1 MGRPDFPRSLKE
13 FQRRFADEAA
23 CQAYLAA
30 CRWTEGYRCTRCQNT
45 EAFEL
50 AGRRLW
56 QCKACGYQTSVTAGT
71 ILHRTRMPLTL
82 WFWAAY
88 LVTTHTP
95 GLSALQLQRQ
105 LGLDSY
111 ETAWAMLHK
120 LRRAMVRPDR
130 EALKEKVE
138 VDEVYIG
145 GPEAGLEGGRQLVC
159 KALVVGAVEVRG
171 KGSGR
176 VRLQVVPDASG
187 ASLTGFVAANVQR
200 GAVVLTD
207 GWGGY
212 APLQGMGYRHRPKVQ
227 GNPERAAKILP
238 RVHRVFGN
246 LQTWLRGTHHGVGK
260 QHLQVYLDEF
270 TFRFNTRR
278 TPMAAFQTL
287 LGLATARAPTT
298 YKMLYG
304 SESTR

>member
-1 MGRPDFPRSLKE
+1 
-13 FQRRFADEAA
+13 
-23 CQAYLAA
+23 
-30 CRWTEGYRCTRCQNT
+30 
-45 EAFEL
+45 
-50 AGRRLW
+50 
-56 QCKACGYQTSVTAGT
+56 
-71 ILHRTRMPLTL
+71 MPLTL
-82 WFWAAY
+82 WFWATY

-105 LGLDSY
+105 LSIDSY

-138 VDEVYIG
+138 VDEAYIG
-145 GPEAGLEGGRQLVC
+145 GPEAGLKGGRQLVD
-159 KALVVGAVEVRG
+159 KVLVAGAVEVRG
-171 KGSGR
+171 KASGR
-176 VRLQVVPDASG
+176 VRLQVVPDAS
-187 ASLTGFVAANVQR
+187 APSLTGFVAGNVAR

-212 APLQGMGYRHRPKVQ
+212 APLRGMGYRHRPKTL
-227 GNPERAAKILP
+227 GDDPSRAGKILP

-246 LQTWLRGTHHGVGK
+246 LQTWLRGTHHGVGN

-270 TFRFNTRR
+270 TFRFNRRR

-287 LGLATARAPTT
+287 LGLATLHGPTT
-298 YKMLYG
+298 YDMLYD
-304 SESTR
+304 SELTR

>member
-1 MGRPDFPRSLKE
+1 VGRPDFPRSLKD
-13 FQRRFADEAA
+13 FQERFGDEAA
-23 CQAYLAA
+23 CLAYLAA
-30 CRWTEGYRCTRCQNT
+30 CRWPEGYVCGRCRQT

-50 AGRRLW
+50 ARRQLW
-56 QCKACGYQTSVTAGT
+56 QCKSCGYQTSVTAGT
-71 ILHRTRMPLTL
+71 VLHRTRMPLTR
-82 WFWAAY
+82 WFEAAY
-88 LVTTHTP
+88 VVTTHTP

-105 LGLDSY
+105 LGLNSY

-120 LRRAMVRPDR
+120 LRRAMVRPERD
-130 EALKEKVE
+130 ALKEKVE

-145 GPEAGLEGGRQLVC
+145 GPEVGLKGGRQLLD
-159 KALVVGAVEVRG
+159 KALVAGAVEVRG

-176 VRLQVVPDASG
+176 VRLHVVLDASA
-187 ASLTGFVAANVQR
+187 ASLTGFVATNVEC

-212 APLQGMGYRHRPKVQ
+212 IPLQSMGYRHRAKTQ
-227 GNPERAAKILP
+227 GTPERAAKILP

-260 QHLQVYLDEF
+260 QHLQAYLDEF
-270 TFRFNTRR
+270 TFRFNRRR

-287 LGLATARAPTT
+287 LGLATVHGPTT
-298 YKMLYG
+298 YKILYG
-304 SESTR
+304 SELAR

>member
-13 FQRRFADEAA
+13 FQARFADEAA
-23 CQAYLAA
+23 CGAYLQA
-30 CRWTEGYRCTRCQNT
+30 CRWPEGYTCGRCTHGD
-45 EAFEL
+45 AFAL
-50 AGRRLW
+50 PRRGLW

-71 ILHRTRMPLTL
+71 VLHRTRQPLTL

-105 LGLDSY
+105 LGIESY
-111 ETAWAMLHK
+111 ETAWVLLHK
-120 LRRAMVRPDR
+120 LRRAMVRPHREQLKDR
-130 EALKEKVE
+130 VE
-138 VDEVYIG
+138 VDEAYIG
-145 GPEAGLEGGRQLVC
+145 GPEVGLRGGRQLVD
-159 KALVVGAVEVRG
+159 KVLVVGAVEVRG

-176 VRLQVVPDASG
+176 VRLQVVPDAS
-187 ASLTGFVAANVQR
+187 ATSLTGFVAANVAP

-207 GWGGY
+207 GWGAY
-212 APLQGMGYRHRPKVQ
+212 APLHTQGYRHRPKTQ
-227 GNPERAAKILP
+227 GDRARAAKILP

-246 LQTWLRGTHHGVGK
+246 LQTWLRGTHHGVGAD
-260 QHLQVYLDEF
+260 HLQAYLDEF
-270 TFRFNTRR
+270 TFRFNRRR

-287 LGLATARAPTT
+287 LGLATAQPPTT